1 VQRALEGSAPERAA
15 GTDETLEWCT
25 IAPDEWEDMTDNSE
39 QETKR
44 PLTLPPRPGTGG
56 RLELKAK
63 PHDAGGG
70 QVRQTFT
77 HGRSKT
83 VEVQVVKR
91 RVVEPT
97 TPARPTPTQAAP
109 SAGPA
114 TPAPAHIPVVRQA
127 SATPHAPAAAQA
139 VRSVAP
145 PQQAAVARTPV
156 PAPQP
161 PIVRPLAPEPPVQE
175 PEPVAARAAEP
186 VAPPAVEEVEAP
198 AAASTPVEP
207 AAMAPLPVIAEA
219 VPATPPASR
228 PVQVTPARQGP
239 VQVAPPP
246 SPRPAQTARPDSGR
260 GGPPRQGQR
269 PAGGQPGARRPG
281 GGPAPRTL
289 TDEERA
295 SRTEALRNM
304 MRADEQAKRQAE
316 LDAQRRVREE
326 LDRQR
331 QEDEARRKADVEA
344 RQRTAEEARRKT
356 EEEEKRKVEEAAR
369 KAQKT
374 EEDSRREVAVRAGKN
389 AAAKVE
395 ALTSAGKLKPAT
407 ATTAEPEPEEGPK
420 RGGVG
425 RGPGAARKPVLA
437 PAAKTPRDRRGGG
450 KLTVTKVLNADE
462 GERMRSLASTMRQRE
477 RDRRRLQQ
485 PTEQVKIIRDVVI
498 PETITVQELAQRM
511 AERGT
516 DVIKALMRAGVMA
529 TINQVIDADT
539 AEVIVGEFG
548 HHVKRVAEAD
558 VEIGLKG
565 AEDQDEHREARPPV
579 VTIMGHVDHGKT
591 SLLDALRHTDV
602 VSGEAGGITQHIGA
616 YQVSLANGRKITFID
631 TPGHQAFTAMR
642 ARGANVTDIVVLVV
656 AADDG
661 LMDQTI
667 EAIRH
672 AKAANAP
679 MIIAINKMDK
689 PGANPT
695 KVREELLQHEV
706 VVEAMGGEV
715 LDVEVSALKKTG
727 LDKLEEAIL
736 LQAELLDLRAN
747 PNRSA
752 EGVIIE
758 AKLERG
764 RGPVATVLV
773 QHGTLNV
780 GDIFVAGGE
789 WGRVRALVDDR
800 GNQVKSA
807 GPGTPVEVLG
817 LNGAPLAGD
826 DFSVVESDSRAR
838 EITEFR
844 QRKKREVANAAG
856 ARGTLEEM
864 FAQIASGATKELPI
878 VVKSD
883 VQGSLEAIL
892 ASLRGLGNNEVA
904 VRILHGGVGGI
915 SESDVNLAHASNAA
929 VIGFNVRANPQARD
943 LARRDGVEIRYYS
956 IIYDVIDDIRTVL
969 EGMLAPS
976 LRETFLGN
984 AQIREVYDITKTG
997 KVAGCYVTEGQV
1009 KRGSKVRLLRNDIV
1023 IHEGTLKTL
1032 RRFKDDVREVKEGYE
1047 CGMAFENYSD
1057 IQVGDIIECFDIE
1070 EVARSLQPA

>member
-1 VQRALEGSAPERAA
+1 
-15 GTDETLEWCT
+15 
-25 IAPDEWEDMTDNSE
+25 MTDNSE

-44 PLTLPPRPGTGG
+44 PLSLGNRTAGPLG
-56 RLELKAK
+56 LKK
-63 PHDAGGG
+63 PIDSGSG
-70 QVRQTFT
+70 QVHQTFP
-77 HGRSKT
+77 HGRRNT
-83 VEVQVVKR
+83 VQVEVRKKR
-91 RVVEPT
+91 AVAPAA
-97 TPARPTPTQAAP
+97 PARPAAP
-109 SAGPA
+109 AAPVVSAG
-114 TPAPAHIPVVRQA
+114 
-127 SATPHAPAAAQA
+127 APAAAPTPV
-139 VRSVAP
+139 VRPAGAPVVRPAASAPHPVQPVIEPVIESVAE
-145 PQQAAVARTPV
+145 PV
-156 PAPQP
+156 PIPVPEVPAAPP
-161 PIVRPLAPEPPVQE
+161 VEAAPEPELPPLEIAPEAV
-175 PEPVAARAAEP
+175 EPVSVVAAPDSPAVSDRAATAVGP
-186 VAPPAVEEVEAP
+186 VAPAP
-198 AAASTPVEP
+198 AP
-207 AAMAPLPVIAEA
+207 APAMR
-219 VPATPPASR
+219 R
-228 PVQVTPARQGP
+228 PVQTGRPDAGR
-239 VQVAPPP
+239 AA
-246 SPRPAQTARPDSGR
+246 SPRPGQSAPARS
-260 GGPPRQGQR
+260 GQR
-269 PAGGQPGARRPG
+269 GAPGNTGTLRRG

-289 TDEERA
+289 TEEERA
-295 SRTEALRNM
+295 ARLKVLQTH

-316 LDAQRRVREE
+316 QDALRRAREE
-326 LDRQR
+326 MDRQR
-331 QEDEARRKADVEA
+331 QEDAARLRADAEA
-344 RQRTAEEARRKT
+344 RQRAQDEALRKAEEEA
-356 EEEEKRKVEEAAR
+356 KRKAEDAQR

-389 AAAKVE
+389 AAAKVD
-395 ALTSAGKLKPAT
+395 ALTSAGKIKPVVE
-407 ATTAEPEPEEGPK
+407 AEADDGPP
-420 RGGVG
+420 RGSPS
-425 RGPGAARKPVLA
+425 RAGAGARKPAV
-437 PAAKTPRDRRGGG
+437 PTPAKTDQRRRGGG
-450 KLTVTKVLNADE
+450 KMTVSKALSGDE
-462 GERMRSLASTMRQRE
+462 GERQRSLASLRRATE
-477 RDRRRLQQ
+477 RDRARRQQ
-485 PTEQVKIIRDVVI
+485 PVEQVKVVRDVVI

-516 DVIKALMRAGVMA
+516 DVIKALMRAGIMA
-529 TINQVIDADT
+529 TINQAIDADT
-539 AEVIVGEFG
+539 AELIVGEFG
-548 HHVKRVAEAD
+548 HNVKRVAEAD

-565 AEDQDEHREARPPV
+565 AADEDEQREARPPV

-616 YQVSLANGRKITFID
+616 YQVALNNGRKITFID

-672 AKAANAP
+672 ARAANAP
-679 MIIAINKMDK
+679 MIVAINKMDK

-706 VVEAMGGEV
+706 VVEEMGGDV
-715 LDVEVSALKKTG
+715 LNVEVSALKKTG

-747 PNRSA
+747 PNRPA

-773 QHGTLNV
+773 QRGTLNV

-789 WGRVRALVDDR
+789 WGRVRALVGDR

-807 GPGTPVEVLG
+807 EPGTPVEVLG

-826 DFSVVESDSRAR
+826 DFSVVESESRAR

-844 QRKKREVANAAG
+844 QRRKRDAAIAAG

-864 FAQIASGATKELPI
+864 FAQIASGATKELPV

-892 ASLRGLGNNEVA
+892 ASLRGLGNDEVA

-956 IIYDVIDDIRTVL
+956 IIYDVIDDIRKVL

-984 AQIREVYDITKTG
+984 AQIREVFEITKTG
-997 KVAGCYVTEGQV
+997 KVAGCYITEGMV
-1009 KRGSKVRLLRNDIV
+1009 KRGAKVRLLRNDIV
-1023 IHEGTLKTL
+1023 IHEGTLRTL
-1032 RRFKDDVREVKEGYE
+1032 RRFKDDVKEVKESYE

-1070 EVARSLQPA
+1070 EIARTL